1 MYVYASPEDFLCSEG
16 LREQAD
22 KCIQAWAKGGK
33 ERGRTSDPY
42 VHHYSTS
49 RLGIVA
55 KLVASAV
62 AFGIL
67 LIPVFILYLTNL
79 SREKMA
85 VIVGS
90 FVLMFM
96 VSISVLV
103 DVTAHDFFIGIAA

>member
-1 MYVYASPEDFLCSEG
+1 M
-16 LREQAD
+16 
-22 KCIQAWAKGGK
+22 
-33 ERGRTSDPY
+33 ERSRTSNPY
-42 VHHYSTS
+42 IHHYSTS
-49 RLGIVA
+49 RLGILA

-67 LIPVFILYLTNL
+67 LMPVFILFLTNL

-90 FVLMFM
+90 FVFMFM

-103 DVTAHDFFIGIAA
+103 DVTPHDLFVGIAA